1 MIILETIEN
10 INKQIN
16 QERILNKVMILY
28 EYWRLFFHSFLFFF
42 VYWYQYIFQI
52 YLYYFEDNEYIISCV
67 LRNFNAKE
75 KRS

>member
-28 EYWRLFFHSFLFFF
+28 EY
-42 VYWYQYIFQI
+42 
-52 YLYYFEDNEYIISCV
+52 
-67 LRNFNAKE
+67 
-75 KRS
+75 